1 MNSINEH
8 DIIIEYDD
16 KTESYFVIWKPVVIG
31 LGNTVH
37 SALKDLQKA
46 AHFGIDTTI
55 NLKRRSLIKEKE

>member
-1 MNSINEH
+1 MNSSNRH

-16 KTESYFVIWKPVVIG
+16 TTESYFIIWEPVVIG
-31 LGNTVH
+31 LGDTIH

-55 NLKRRSLIKEKE
+55 NLKRKSLIIKKE